1 MRLIDTKL
9 PKQSMEELK
18 KDMPGKEEGPRYPY
32 GLKIT
37 FDEEIINKMPHLEN
51 MKIGERVSISGIG
64 EVVSIRMNE
73 DKDKKKRYS
82 IEIQI
87 QQVGVASKEDFDEA
101 FKEATEEKTQPK
113 KSMERV
119 AESAIKADENAI
131 MR

>member
-1 MRLIDTKL
+1 MKLIDAKL
-9 PKQSMEELK
+9 SKRSKEELTA
-18 KDMPGKEEGPRYPY
+18 PTPVKEEGPRYPY
-32 GLKIT
+32 GLRLT
-37 FDEEIINKMPHLEN
+37 FDEEIIDKMPHLEN

-82 IEIQI
+82 VEIQI